1 MCNSLLKKFIDFGM
15 GSIIV
20 LLLGFVSSPIITRLI
35 SPEEFGKMSMFNTVT
50 SVISILAIIGMDQSF
65 VRFFYDENEENRG
78 RLLIKS
84 IKIPLLISLILIIFI
99 YLNRFYVSKFI
110 IGDYSNTLIYL
121 LLIQILGLV
130 ISRFS
135 LLSIRMAQKG
145 KLYSTL
151 QVIGKLSYIVLVISI
166 FTINGNNYSTIVYSL
181 TLSNIIVVLISIFLQ
196 RDLWIGGIKNKVKL
210 NTNTNELIRY
220 GYPLL
225 FTMIITW
232 LFESTDKISINM
244 ISGYTELGIYS
255 SAFTIVA
262 LLNNLQSMFSTF
274 WTPVA
279 FERYRNNSEDKEF
292 FRSMHRTIA
301 VIFLMTSVMVILF
314 KDTIIL
320 LLGEKYKEASFIMP
334 FLVFSPIMYTV
345 SETTVLGINF
355 LKKPNLHIYIAIVS
369 CLTNI
374 IGNIILVPIIGA
386 KGAAIS
392 TGISYIVFF
401 SMRTWL
407 STGLYKVNYGLKNF
421 YISTISVSI
430 LAIYMSFNKINTIG
444 ILLGVAVL
452 IVICI
457 NYIDIIKDILSKIR
471 IRKREINEVSSHN
484 A

>member
-1 MCNSLLKKFIDFGM
+1 
-15 GSIIV
+15 
-20 LLLGFVSSPIITRLI
+20 
-35 SPEEFGKMSMFNTVT
+35 
-50 SVISILAIIGMDQSF
+50 
-65 VRFFYDENEENRG
+65 
-78 RLLIKS
+78 
-84 IKIPLLISLILIIFI
+84 
-99 YLNRFYVSKFI
+99 
-110 IGDYSNTLIYL
+110 
-121 LLIQILGLV
+121 
-130 ISRFS
+130 
-135 LLSIRMAQKG
+135 
-145 KLYSTL
+145 
-151 QVIGKLSYIVLVISI
+151 
-166 FTINGNNYSTIVYSL
+166 
-181 TLSNIIVVLISIFLQ
+181 
-196 RDLWIGGIKNKVKL
+196 
-210 NTNTNELIRY
+210 
-220 GYPLL
+220 
-225 FTMIITW
+225 
-232 LFESTDKISINM
+232 
-244 ISGYTELGIYS
+244 
-255 SAFTIVA
+255 
-262 LLNNLQSMFSTF
+262 
-274 WTPVA
+274 
-279 FERYRNNSEDKEF
+279 
-292 FRSMHRTIA
+292 
-301 VIFLMTSVMVILF
+301 
-314 KDTIIL
+314 
-320 LLGEKYKEASFIMP
+320 MP